1 MPTMRRP
8 PNIVTRVA
16 ASARYGF
23 SQFMR
28 ALSAADIPM
37 GEVWRLNAPWYL
49 PPEASNYPWA
59 YKLVP
64 TIQFCIELYQS
75 TLAATPLRFYTGD
88 GDNKTEIPR
97 QKGNIVDLWAAANT
111 EQTGYELTEDL
122 VGSLEVYG
130 NAYLFKDY
138 AKSKRI
144 QQFWMLNPETVSPVR
159 GPGRATVRYDV
170 KDGGSSVAVPRDQI
184 IHFKRYDP
192 QMGALGVSRL
202 QALQQAYET
211 ERDAGRFQRMFYA
224 KGGMVAGHYS
234 TEQSIDDDDI
244 ARLKTQFRQ
253 RYQGIENSWDPVF
266 LPKKLAFTRAGLT
279 MAEMDFIEANKLT
292 ANQMLKLFKI
302 PPMLAG
308 EMEGG
313 GGLNSDV
320 ASVSMMLFLRFGVMP
335 AAARIATKLNEAL
348 LASGEFGFGI
358 SCEYDFSNDPV
369 MVESWLK
376 QAEMWNKATGAPH
389 ISRAEARDRQGLP
402 ERPEDEGLDDILVP
416 TTLTD
421 TRTAS
426 AIAAADVKNAENPPP
441 PIVPPVPPDNQQPMP
456 QDTKQPKAA
465 SRDDR
470 AGGRELM
477 RMRRDRRLRA
487 QEARVTTFARR
498 HFAGQQRR
506 LKQNAHEQA
515 ARLRTVRS
523 YDLDELMRELH
534 DPDAIA
540 KARRLIRG
548 IVTDAGDEALADLG
562 LDLAFALHS
571 AATREYI
578 AQKGARL
585 ITQIDNTTRDALRD
599 AIGEV
604 LSTGGNVE
612 SVIAAIDAVMGER
625 IARSSRIGR
634 TETAAAF
641 NFGTEEG
648 YRQSKVVE
656 LKEWLTAGDEHVRDT
671 HRELDGSQVPLDDVF
686 VSSSGAR
693 LAFPGDPNANDPAE
707 TINCRCTIVAVTD
720 STVKA
725 APIPQAIRAR
735 MNGHAPTLE
744 EWLNGK

>member
-1 MPTMRRP
+1 
-8 PNIVTRVA
+8 
-16 ASARYGF
+16 
-23 SQFMR
+23 
-28 ALSAADIPM
+28 M
-37 GEVWRLNAPWYL
+37 GEPWRLNAPWYL
-49 PPEASNYPWA
+49 PLEASNYPFA
-59 YKLVP
+59 YKCVP
-64 TIQFCIELYQS
+64 TIQFCVELYQS
-75 TLAATPLRFYTGD
+75 TLAATPLRFYTGE
-88 GDNKTEIPR
+88 GDNKTEVPR
-97 QKGNIVDLWAAANT
+97 KKGNIVDLWAAANT

-130 NAYLFKDY
+130 NAFLFKDY
-138 AKSKRI
+138 GTSGRRI

-159 GPGRATVRYDV
+159 GPGRTTVRYEV
-170 KDGGSSVAVPRDQI
+170 KDGGRSVDVPRDQI

-202 QALQQAYET
+202 QALQMAYET
-211 ERDAGRFQRMFYA
+211 ERDAGRFQRLFYG

-244 ARLKTQFRQ
+244 ARLKAQFRQ

-308 EMEGG
+308 EVEGG

-335 AAARIATKLNEAL
+335 AARRISEKLNEAL
-348 LASGEFGFGI
+348 LMSGEFGFGVT
-358 SCEYDFSNDPV
+358 CEYDFSNDPV

-421 TRTAS
+421 TRTARS
-426 AIAAADVKNAENPPP
+426 LAEVDVENAKNPPA
-441 PIVPPVPPDNQQPMP
+441 PIVPDNQQPMP
-456 QDTKQPKAA
+456 QDTPQAA
-465 SRDDR
+465 KREDR
-470 AGGRELM
+470 AGGRELQ
-477 RMRRDRRLRA
+477 RLRRDRRLRA

-498 HFAGQQRR
+498 HFAAQQRR
-506 LKQNAHEQA
+506 LRQNAHEQA

-523 YDLDELMRELH
+523 YDLDELLRELH

-540 KARRLIRG
+540 KARRLVRA
-548 IVTDAGDEALADLG
+548 IVSDAGDEALAELG
-562 LDLAFALHS
+562 LDLAFALHG
-571 AATREYI
+571 AAAREYI
-578 AQKGARL
+578 ALKGAKL
-585 ITQIDNTTRDALRD
+585 ITQIDNTTRDALRET
-599 AIGEV
+599 IGEV
-604 LSTGGNVE
+604 LASGGNVG
-612 SVIAAIDAVMGER
+612 SVIEAIDGVMNER
-625 IARSSRIGR
+625 ISRAARIGR

-656 LKEWLTAGDEHVRDT
+656 MKEWLTAGDEHVRET
-671 HRELDGSQVPLDDVF
+671 HRELDGVQVPLDDVF
-686 VSSSGAR
+686 VSTSGAR
-693 LAFPGDPNANDPAE
+693 LAFPGDPNANDPGE
-707 TINCRCTIVAVTD
+707 TINCRCTLVAVTD
-720 STVKA
+720 ATVKA
-725 APIPQAIRAR
+725 APVPDAIRAR
-735 MNGHAPTLE
+735 MNGHVMTLE
-744 EWLNGK
+744 EWLSE